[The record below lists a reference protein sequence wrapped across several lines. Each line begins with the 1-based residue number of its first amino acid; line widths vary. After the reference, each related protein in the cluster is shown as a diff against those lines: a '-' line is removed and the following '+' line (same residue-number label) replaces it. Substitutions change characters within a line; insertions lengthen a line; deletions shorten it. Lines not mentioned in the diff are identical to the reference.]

1 MFYSIIVPVYN
12 RPDEIREL
20 LKSLTEQSF
29 KSFEV
34 LVVEDGSD
42 IPCEEIIEPF
52 KDQLDLRY
60 YFKENSGQ
68 GFSRNFGFTRA
79 KGDFYIVFDSDCIV
93 PPHYLELVNSIIEVN
108 RIDCW
113 GGPDKANSS
122 FSAIQKAINFS
133 MTSFL
138 TTGGIRGSRK
148 SVSNYHPRSFNMGI
162 SKEVFEKTGGYR
174 ITRMG
179 EDIEFSIRIKESGF
193 NIVLI
198 EEAFVYHKRRINITD
213 FFKQLHFFG
222 RARVNISRFYPKELK
237 LVHLFPVFF
246 LLGLIALP
254 FLYLISTFW
263 FQSLLAVYLLY
274 FFLIFSSALIEERN
288 VTIALLAVFTSITQL
303 VAYGCGFIS
312 EYKRKLLDDFR
323 IFLAR

>member
-20 LKSLTEQSF
+20 LSSLTHQTYT
-29 KSFEV
+29 SFEV
-34 LVVEDGSD
+34 LIIEDGSD
-42 IPCEEIIEPF
+42 ILCEEIVDQF
-52 KDQLDLRY
+52 KDILKIRY

-79 KGDFYIVFDSDCIV
+79 KGDYLIVYDSDCIV
-93 PPHYLELVNSIIEVN
+93 PPHYLEQVNSFIQVN
-108 RIDCW
+108 QVDCW
-113 GGPDKANSS
+113 GGPDKADSS

-133 MTSFL
+133 MTSLL

-148 SVSNYHPRSFNMGI
+148 RVSNFHPRSFNMGI

-193 NIVLI
+193 NTVLI
-198 EEAFVYHKRRINITD
+198 EEAFVYHKRRINISD

-237 LVHLFPVFF
+237 FVHLFPVFF
-246 LLGLIALP
+246 LFGLLTLP
-254 FLYLISTFW
+254 ILYFISIFW

-274 FFLIFSSALIEERN
+274 LFLIFSSALIDERN
-288 VTIALLAVFTSITQL
+288 VLIALLAVVTSITQL
-303 VAYGCGFIS
+303 VAYAVGIIS
-312 EYKRKLLDDFR
+312 EFIRKLID
-323 IFLAR
+323 